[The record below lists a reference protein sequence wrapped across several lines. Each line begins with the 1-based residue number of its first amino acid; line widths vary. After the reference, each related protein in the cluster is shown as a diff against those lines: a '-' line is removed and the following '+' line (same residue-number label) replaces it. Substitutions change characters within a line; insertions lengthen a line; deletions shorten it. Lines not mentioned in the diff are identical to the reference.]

1 MSKSRITREHI
12 LGRAFELASEDGLES
27 LTIGSLA
34 KASEMSKSGVF
45 AHFNSREN
53 LQIAV
58 IEYAS
63 DRFVERIIQPVRL
76 ECYESYELKLRKL
89 AENWLNWNSNFQ
101 EAACFLMHGEVL
113 PEEKRMK
120 FS

>member
-1 MSKSRITREHI
+1 MSKRQITRDRI
-12 LGRAFELASEDGLES
+12 LGSAFELASEDGLES

-58 IEYAS
+58 IEYAGE
-63 DRFVERIIQPVRL
+63 RFVERVIQPVRL
-76 ECYESYELKLRKL
+76 EGMKAGKL
-89 AENWLNWNSNFQ
+89 S
-101 EAACFLMHGEVL
+101 
-113 PEEKRMK
+113 
-120 FS
+120 